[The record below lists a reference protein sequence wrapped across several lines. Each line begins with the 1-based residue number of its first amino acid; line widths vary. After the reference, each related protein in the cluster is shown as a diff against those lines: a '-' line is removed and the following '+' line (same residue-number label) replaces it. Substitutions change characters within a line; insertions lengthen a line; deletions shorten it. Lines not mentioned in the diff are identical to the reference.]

1 MSNTPSNND
10 TAEKISEKIQ
20 KEETHLQNLI
30 NTRKSKKSILTSI
43 IRIKILEQKLENVK
57 NGENKVYSIKLND
70 FRLFEMDSFQK
81 KSENN

>member
-1 MSNTPSNND
+1 MSNTQSNND